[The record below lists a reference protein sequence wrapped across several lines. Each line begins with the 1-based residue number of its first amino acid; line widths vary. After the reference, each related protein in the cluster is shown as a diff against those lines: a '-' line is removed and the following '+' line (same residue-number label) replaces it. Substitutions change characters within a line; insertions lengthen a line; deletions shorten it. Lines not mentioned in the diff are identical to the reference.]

1 MEGLVKLKALKKE
14 WRLWEQYTFS
24 TREIVQ
30 EVPSMAVERNF
41 LVSLLLQLTSFPTT
55 LSDWNNYESC
65 AVQELEAGATGTVLD
80 SLAADRAEIPPGE
93 PREVVLECGKMID
106 AYGLSLIIREP
117 GESRGLVGASVL
129 RVKRLPE
136 GCHISDDMEEPS
148 VQCNVDLDVVM
159 EAGALEAVGYIESI
173 AVARAWRGCG
183 LAYDV
188 DVGDDFV
195 YTAVDW
201 QLDYRVNN
209 IRKMMEE
216 ARAWG
221 LRLIAL
227 HVHRDNWSALRF
239 YEKKGFEVTSDW
251 LGWGKKFFLLLKP
264 FLLQEQVTEE
274 PSGPPVALAPS
285 EPADEPPAP
294 AEEPPAAV
302 PPAVPEE
309 AKADDNED
317 CQDDEGGL
325 PEVDF
330 AALRRELAEEKEPAP
345 VRSAPFALFA
355 DSASMQG
362 RRPKQEDRLT
372 AGRRL
377 MCPFQWGTL
386 GLQSYLRFDRHVK
399 IPDLTKAAKALKMPI
414 DHLPQ
419 PCAFFSVYDG
429 HQGQQCSDFAAKGF
443 HGKLLKR
450 LSADTDPAAWTE
462 ERICST
468 LKEIC
473 EAPLRVGI
481 AQELDSEFLQK
492 FRTSPDGTTLVVA
505 LVVGTKLYTAW
516 VGDSRLVLCQRSQM
530 QQLLAVAVTKDAID
544 HRPNLEA
551 EAKRVKDAGG
561 LVLDFGMGVY
571 RVAHDGYEE
580 WPSDCR

>member
-1 MEGLVKLKALKKE
+1 M
-14 WRLWEQYTFS
+14 
-24 TREIVQ
+24 
-30 EVPSMAVERNF
+30 
-41 LVSLLLQLTSFPTT
+41 
-55 LSDWNNYESC
+55 
-65 AVQELEAGATGTVLD
+65 
-80 SLAADRAEIPPGE
+80 
-93 PREVVLECGKMID
+93 
-106 AYGLSLIIREP
+106 
-117 GESRGLVGASVL
+117 
-129 RVKRLPE
+129 
-136 GCHISDDMEEPS
+136 
-148 VQCNVDLDVVM
+148 
-159 EAGALEAVGYIESI
+159 
-173 AVARAWRGCG
+173 
-183 LAYDV
+183 
-188 DVGDDFV
+188 
-195 YTAVDW
+195 
-201 QLDYRVNN
+201 
-209 IRKMMEE
+209 
-216 ARAWG
+216 
-221 LRLIAL
+221 
-227 HVHRDNWSALRF
+227 
-239 YEKKGFEVTSDW
+239 
-251 LGWGKKFFLLLKP
+251 
-264 FLLQEQVTEE
+264 
-274 PSGPPVALAPS
+274 ALAPS

-309 AKADDNED
+309 AKADDNE
-317 CQDDEGGL
+317 EGGL
-325 PEVDF
+325 PEVNF

-362 RRPKQEDRLT
+362 RRPKQE
-372 AGRRL
+372 
-377 MCPFQWGTL
+377 
-386 GLQSYLRFDRHVK
+386 DRHVK

-473 EAPLRVGI
+473 E
-481 AQELDSEFLQK
+481 ELDSEFLQK

-530 QQLLAVAVTKDAID
+530 QQLLAVAVTKD

-580 WPSDCR
+580 KMREMKRQQALGMGFSGKEPVALAVSRALGDRDFKAVTGKPLLIAEPDVKCVQLDRTHMSMALMCDGISDVMQDDEICAELEMRRPGPPDPVKRCRIACGALVQEAYKRGSEDNLTVIFVRFQWEGGYQEAPLPSNHPYAIALAQAASKGTTAAAASKKRRQEAAASVKRQKVDAYERAMAQQNREEEARSKVDTNGAKASESKPKESDKEEKKEEEDDEDGMTFL